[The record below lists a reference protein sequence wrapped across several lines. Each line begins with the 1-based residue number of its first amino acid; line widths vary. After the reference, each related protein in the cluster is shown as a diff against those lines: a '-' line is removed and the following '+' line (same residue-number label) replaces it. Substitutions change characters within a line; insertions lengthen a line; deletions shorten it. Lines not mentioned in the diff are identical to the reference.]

1 MTARD
6 TIKTILDAME
16 IIRQDSINAKVEVL
30 PGLLEDAIA
39 EIDKWKD
46 LADGFAE
53 SIVITPGE
61 FKPRINVDIEKFLET
76 QHNHKLAS
84 NDIQ

>member
-76 QHNHKLAS
+76 QQNS
-84 NDIQ
+84 SINNE